1 MAYAGRNEEVARRLV
16 YRMKYGQVLDP
27 LLMKELDEPAT
38 RPAKLVLYG
47 RCHQLS
53 ADASIA

>member
-1 MAYAGRNEEVARRLV
+1 MPHAGRDEEVARRLV
-16 YRMKYGQVLDP
+16 YGVEHGKILDP
-27 LLMKELDEPAT
+27 LLVEKLDESAT
-38 RPAKLVLYG
+38 RPAELVLYG